1 MKISMKIKISKSAS
15 NISLLYIMNI
25 AQVIL
30 PLVTLPYLARIFSI
44 SNYGVIS
51 YVKSIMIY
59 ANLIMQFGF
68 LLSGTREIVE
78 ARGDL
83 EKIGRIVGKI
93 TQAKLLLSLIAF
105 IVLLILIISIP
116 LLRHYPLFT
125 ILTFCPLFLDTF
137 IFEYLFRGLEKMN
150 VVTTRYL
157 ISKGLAVV
165 LTFVFVKN
173 NSDLNVLPVLDILGS
188 LVAVIWVNFEIR
200 KLKLKITFDNHKNVL
215 AALRE
220 SSIYFISDMSGTAF
234 NALNTVCVGIFLS
247 TRDVAFW
254 GLIMQFIGAVQSLYF
269 PIQDG
274 IYPEMVKAKDLR
286 LFRKVILVFIPLVL
300 LGCLITY
307 FGAPIILTIVGGAKY
322 KAASYLMRL
331 SVPLLFI
338 LFLTVL
344 YGWPALG
351 PIGKVKEVTFSTVMG
366 SIFQVVGLAFLILC
380 HLMTL
385 TWIMVLRTLSQL
397 IILIMRSTY
406 FKKYKFLYNKS
417 LD

>member
-15 NISLLYIMNI
+15 NISWLYIMNI

-30 PLVTLPYLARIFSI
+30 PLVILPYLARIFSI

-51 YVKSIMIY
+51 YVKSIMVY

-188 LVAVIWVNFEIR
+188 LVAIIWVNFEIR

-254 GLIMQFIGAVQSLYF
+254 GLIMQFIGAVQSLYN
-269 PIQDG
+269 PIKDG
-274 IYPEMVKAKDLR
+274 IYPEMIKTKNLK
-286 LFRKVILVFIPLVL
+286 LFNKILLVFSLPVL
-300 LGCLITY
+300 LGCFITY
-307 FGAPIILTIVGGAKY
+307 FGAPILLTIIGGQKY
-322 KAASYLMRL
+322 KAASYLLRL

-338 LFLTVL
+338 LFLTIL
-344 YGWPALG
+344 YGWPLLG
-351 PIGKVKEVTFSTVMG
+351 PIGKVKEVTFSTIIG
-366 SIFQVVGLAFLILC
+366 SICQVAGLMALISF

-385 TWIMVLRTLSQL
+385 SLMMILRTISQAV
-397 IILIMRSTY
+397 ILVMRLGY
-406 FKKYKFLYNKS
+406 FKKYKYLYGRKN
-417 LD
+417 